1 MAEVPKAQLCLL
13 VHQLTTAK
21 LKHSGRIHDVGTRN
35 DYIGDHGWLA
45 SYSIHE
51 LNEAEYTA
59 RRVMQESK
67 VAIEIMRSV
76 GKIAHRKL
84 GYD

>member
-1 MAEVPKAQLCLL
+1 MMWGPEMTTSEIMA
-13 VHQLTTAK
+13 
-21 LKHSGRIHDVGTRN
+21 
-35 DYIGDHGWLA
+35 GWHR
-45 SYSIHE
+45 IHE
-51 LNEAEYTA
+51 LNDQAEYTA